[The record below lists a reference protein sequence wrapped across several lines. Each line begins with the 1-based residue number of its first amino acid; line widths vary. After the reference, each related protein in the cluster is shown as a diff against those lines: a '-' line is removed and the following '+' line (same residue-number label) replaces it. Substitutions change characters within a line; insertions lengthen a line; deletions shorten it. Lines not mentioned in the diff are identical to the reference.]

1 MKDLI
6 SIEDS
11 FQSIMLFFQDFW
23 DSFLRERM
31 LQEGLIDP
39 ELPDNRSRAQV
50 VPKSANIDLLE
61 DNNFFFLVVCIGTS
75 SSDYFEEIIEKRMN
89 IPATEQHH
97 GLKITK
103 KMLFQL
109 TIDFCDYFN
118 KRFQQEGRD
127 SLKFA
132 IDWLEDMRNH
142 PQKHETEWNIW
153 NKTIIDVID
162 NGQKSLS
169 FF

>member
-31 LQEGLIDP
+31 VQEGLIDP
-39 ELPDNRSRAQV
+39 ELPDNRSRAEL
-50 VPKSANIDLLE
+50 VPKSAKLELHE
-61 DNNFFFLVVCIGTS
+61 DNDFFFLGVCIGTS

-89 IPATEQHH
+89 IPAIEQHR

-109 TIDFCDYFN
+109 AIDFCDYFN

-127 SLKFA
+127 SLRFA
-132 IDWLEDMRNH
+132 INWLEDMRNH
-142 PQKHETEWNIW
+142 PQKHKTEWNIW

-162 NGQKSLS
+162 NGQKSLG